1 MAKKTEQ
8 PIFRKA
14 EIKKGKTFKFG
25 QKLKK
30 GEQVFITEK
39 FMGHSRYTYTAVRNI
54 GDTLEFGVTRSEF
67 EYTEN
72 EKFIVLV
79 NRISYA
85 SRNIEVEAKDRKMAE
100 RLAFEEAGSLE
111 FREHDADYQIDSVIS
126 KTEHKDMFPNSEI
139 HN

>member
-1 MAKKTEQ
+1 MAKKVEQ

-14 EIKKGKTFKFG
+14 EIKKGRTFKFG

-39 FMGHSRYTYTAVRNI
+39 FMGHGRYAYTAVRNI

-67 EYTEN
+67 EYTDK

-79 NRISYA
+79 SRISYA
-85 SRNIEVEAKDRKMAE
+85 SRNIEVEATDRKEAE
-100 RLAFEEAGSLE
+100 RLANEAAGDFE
-111 FREHDADYQIDSVIS
+111 FREHDADYKVDSVLS
-126 KTEHKDMFPNSEI
+126 KREHEGIFPDSDI
-139 HN
+139 HK